1 MTPYLPKY
9 ATIEQACDWLEHET
23 GESWILA
30 RLLECHLKPWI
41 WIDYKPGWPDIFGSR
56 LEGYLAPMV
65 FAGDTQRMEADGTD
79 ALVTMTRTH
88 DGKLLKIEPGWRVP
102 LSEIRFKREDIQ
114 RVLEIVSA
122 SSARHVNASAAHEEA
137 TPAPPA
143 PEDAQ
148 EPSGAPDPW
157 IVRAREYAA
166 DIWLRE
172 LGNNKRPTK
181 EGIAPEIAGRLWRG
195 KMVTRRRARITAD
208 YIVSHALNPKR
219 NGGWEPPLPD

>member
-102 LSEIRFKREDIQ
+102 LAEIRFKRENIQ

-122 SSARHVNASAAHEEA
+122 SSVRHVNAPAAREEA
-137 TPAPPA
+137 APAPPV
-143 PEDAQ
+143 P
-148 EPSGAPDPW
+148 APDGPPQKHSDQPDYD
-157 IVRAREYAA
+157 AELAA
-166 DIWLRE
+166 LFDAVTAQALE
-172 LGNNKRPTK
+172 TMFPD
-181 EGIAPEIAGRLWRG
+181 GRGWE
-195 KMVTRRRARITAD
+195 
-208 YIVSHALNPKR
+208 SHAERAAR
-219 NGGWEPPLPD
+219 NGLRIPTNVTACTDERDRGVCARSVVFRF